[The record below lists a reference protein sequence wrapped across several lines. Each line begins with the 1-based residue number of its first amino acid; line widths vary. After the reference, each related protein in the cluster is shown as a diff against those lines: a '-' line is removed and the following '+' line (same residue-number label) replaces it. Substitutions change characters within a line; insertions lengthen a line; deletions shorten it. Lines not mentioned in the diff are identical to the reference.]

1 MEGPF
6 LQCICCRT
14 VPCYISL
21 FRLVCTFSCSFLF
34 WHMCTVLW
42 SSLHLQSRDL
52 GINLNSVF
60 AKTILRG
67 QTYESIRLGSYI
79 FVSRFVVV
87 LSFSAKK
94 ARAAVGWLTFHRI
107 SKTNLSIFTV
117 FRFTMSKIPSIEHFH
132 ITSRRPYWC
141 SKTIKRRPF

>member
-1 MEGPF
+1 MY
-6 LQCICCRT
+6 LLSHR
-14 VPCYISL
+14 SL
-21 FRLVCTFSCSFLF
+21 LHCEKYAQFLF
-34 WHMCTVLW
+34 SDWYVLSVIPYLLCTVLG

-52 GINLNSVF
+52 EINLNSVF

>member
-1 MEGPF
+1 MY
-6 LQCICCRT
+6 LLSHR
-14 VPCYISL
+14 SL
-21 FRLVCTFSCSFLF
+21 LHFSFQTGMYFQLFLF
-34 WHMCTVLW
+34 VLAYVYRFVIF
-42 SSLHLQSRDL
+42 LHLQSRDL